1 MDVVPTAVTKCL
13 RLRRNDVMRKTYKAI
28 AGLLGF
34 FILGTITGEPKI
46 INREEEAKSFPALQE
61 TEKRLD
67 ANITEA
73 YNRVAIFGPLVEKAK
88 IDRLNAAKQ
97 IEDPQ
102 NFQYADRFMKFTPRN
117 TYIRFVSEDAPVSTS
132 KPQEK
137 DPFLFILAGLGE
149 KGEIQA
155 KLDAKVKQAQAA
167 GVKAVAPTFAGRDG
181 IELTQFE
188 FIYDEDDPERRAAGS
203 RRKSLALYFKP
214 GTDEKWTLEMV
225 VTRVVE
231 DNMLAGVRDVEVI
244 IDPSP
249 MTPETDDLIFFHRYN
264 QKPVNVAIV
273 GTMSN
278 TPNNPLRNQFK
289 QKFYSKLLDHFFRLY
304 RLVDGYANKDSNDYN
319 REVIE
324 KMKKSMEY

>member
-1 MDVVPTAVTKCL
+1 
-13 RLRRNDVMRKTYKAI
+13 MRKTYTAV

-46 INREEEAKSFPALQE
+46 INREEEAKAFPALQE

-67 ANITEA
+67 TNIMEA
-73 YNRVAIFGPLVEKAK
+73 YNRINIFGPLVEKAK
-88 IDRLNAAKQ
+88 IDRMAAAKQ
-97 IEDPQ
+97 IDDPQ
-102 NFQYADRFMKFTPRN
+102 NFQYADRLMKFTPRN
-117 TYIRFVSEDAPVSTS
+117 TYVRFVSEDAPVSVQ
-132 KPQEK
+132 KQEK
-137 DPFLFILAGLGE
+137 DPLMFILAGLGE
-149 KGEIQA
+149 RADLIA
-155 KLDAKVKQAQAA
+155 KVDTKVKQAQAA
-167 GVKAVAPTFAGRDG
+167 GVKASAPQFQARDG

-203 RRKSLALYFKP
+203 RRKSLALYFKQ
-214 GTDEKWTLEMV
+214 GTEEKWTLEMV

-231 DNMLAGVRDVEVI
+231 DNMLSGVRDVEVI

-249 MTPETDDLIFFHRYN
+249 MTPENDDIMFFHRYN

-324 KMKKSMEY
+324 KLRKGMEY